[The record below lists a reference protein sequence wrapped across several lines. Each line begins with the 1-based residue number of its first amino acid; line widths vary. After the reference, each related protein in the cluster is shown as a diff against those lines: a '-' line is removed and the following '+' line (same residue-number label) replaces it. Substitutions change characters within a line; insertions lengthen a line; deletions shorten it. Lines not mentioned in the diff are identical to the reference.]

1 MAFVSS
7 FELYGREKGLQE
19 GRQEGLQIGQLL
31 ILRKNIS
38 NLLNKKYGLT
48 EVELAKISDCEDLD
62 TLNTALEALVFGNTK
77 EEVFSVIDQSL

>member
-19 GRQEGLQIGQLL
+19 GRQEGLQIGQVL

-38 NLLNKKYGLT
+38 NLLDKKYGLT
-48 EVELAKISDCEDLD
+48 LDELAKINSCEDLE
-62 TLNTALEALVFGNTK
+62 TLNAALETLVFSDSK
-77 EEVFSVIDQSL
+77 EEVFSVLDPIR